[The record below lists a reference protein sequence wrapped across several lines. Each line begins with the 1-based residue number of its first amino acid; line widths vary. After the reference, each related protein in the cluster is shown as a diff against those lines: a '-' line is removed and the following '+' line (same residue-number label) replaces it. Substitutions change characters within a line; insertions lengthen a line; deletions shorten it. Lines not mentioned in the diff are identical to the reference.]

1 MENEIQL
8 HVAAKTEVGI
18 FGSIENFENG
28 QRMAT
33 AIAKSTIVP
42 KEYQNNIPN
51 CIVAL
56 NLAARTKQDPFM
68 VMQNLDIIHG
78 RPSWNAKF
86 IIAVINSCGKYDSLR
101 FKIEGT
107 GDQMSCVAY
116 ATDVRNGDVLE
127 GEKITI
133 AMAKAEGWY
142 TRAGSK
148 WPTMPKQMLQYR
160 AASFFARLYCPEIL
174 LGMTSSDE
182 SADIGPSGPVINAA
196 SQDVTNEAAA
206 LNKAVEHADFSPV
219 VGNTKKVTKVAAKS
233 KDIQDAEVIPPAAET
248 PAEGLGDGELF

>member
-1 MENEIQL
+1 MEHEIALNGAQ
-8 HVAAKTEVGI
+8 KKEMSI
-18 FGSIENFENG
+18 FGSVEGFEFA
-28 QRMAT
+28 QRAAT
-33 AIAKSTIVP
+33 ALSKSTIVP
-42 KEYQNNIPN
+42 KDYQNNISN

-107 GDQMSCVAY
+107 GDQMSCVAS
-116 ATDVRNGDVLE
+116 ATDLRNGDVLE
-127 GEKITI
+127 SEKITI
-133 AMAKAEGWY
+133 GMAKTEGWY
-142 TRAGSK
+142 TRSGSK

-174 LGMTSSDE
+174 LGMQSSDE
-182 SADIGPSGPVINAA
+182 SADIINVAA
-196 SQDVTNEAAA
+196 KDVTNEMAEVNKPAASAAQPAAA
-206 LNKAVEHADFSPV
+206 AKPERKAAQGKKDKEAPAVQDVEVEMLPPETDGAPGTD
-219 VGNTKKVTKVAAKS
+219 GN
-233 KDIQDAEVIPPAAET
+233 
-248 PAEGLGDGELF
+248 LF

>member
-1 MENEIQL
+1 MENEIAL
-8 HVAAKTEVGI
+8 HSAQKTEI
-18 FGSIENFENG
+18 DHFGSIAGFEFA
-28 QRMAT
+28 QRVAG
-33 AIAKSTIVP
+33 ALSKSTIVP

-51 CIVAL
+51 CMVAL

-107 GDQMSCVAY
+107 GDHMSCVAS
-116 ATDVRNGDVLE
+116 ATDLRNGDLLE
-127 GEKITI
+127 SEKITI
-133 AMAKAEGWY
+133 AMAKSEGWY

-174 LGMTSSDE
+174 LGMQSSDE
-182 SADIGPSGPVINAA
+182 SADIINVPVK
-196 SQDVTNEAAA
+196 DVTNEMAE
-206 LNKAVEHADFSPV
+206 LNKGQAGAANAAQTAAPAAKPEPKTR
-219 VGNTKKVTKVAAKS
+219 TKKEAPAVQDVEVEMMPPEVDAAPG
-233 KDIQDAEVIPPAAET
+233 A
-248 PAEGLGDGELF
+248 DGNLF

>member
-1 MENEIQL
+1 MENEIALNGAQ
-8 HVAAKTEVGI
+8 KKEMSI
-18 FGSIENFENG
+18 FGSVEGFEFA
-28 QRMAT
+28 QRAAT
-33 AIAKSTIVP
+33 ALSKSTIVP
-42 KEYQNNIPN
+42 KDYQNNISN

-116 ATDVRNGDVLE
+116 ATDIRNGEVLE
-127 GEKITI
+127 SEKITI
-133 AMAKAEGWY
+133 AMAKQEGWY
-142 TRAGSK
+142 TRSGSK

-174 LGMTSSDE
+174 LGMQSSDE
-182 SADIGPSGPVINAA
+182 SADIVNVPIK
-196 SQDVTNEAAA
+196 DVTNEMAEVNQPAA
-206 LNKAVEHADFSPV
+206 PV
-219 VGNTKKVTKVAAKS
+219 AQAAPAAKTGKTKK
-233 KDIQDAEVIPPAAET
+233 ET
-248 PAEGLGDGELF
+248 PAAAEEVSFEMLPPEHGTESPGADGNLF